1 MGAGS
6 QLPARR
12 AAVERRRAPVTRVLG
27 RQLSASL
34 VTGPVLDLP
43 SVNGWGNVGGNWAQ
57 SVSKGA
63 ATFEAWIRT
72 TAKASQTIV
81 IGSDPPGA
89 TPRISVGG
97 DQISVYWN
105 AGGSAPGWTSA
116 DTTPVTDGQW
126 HHIAVVFD
134 GGAITF
140 YKDGVATA
148 DQLSAGAPQQAAG
161 TFQLGAGF
169 GATTGFTGQLY
180 DVRVWS
186 AARSAQQIA
195 SWRWAPPSLTEPGL
209 TVRTSFDAP
218 TQQIINQVG
227 GAAGSITGATVVVTD
242 LPTPSCALSFSGGR
256 EDSVNLVTAARID
269 SNAATLEC
277 WMKMA
282 AGAAAAGQTLMA
294 VEELGDLTPQ
304 FAYAGNDALSF
315 SWHGIS
321 YRSADTRPVSDGA
334 WHHVAVVF
342 NQNYVTFYKDGV
354 ATADVFQMPALQP
367 SEGLLVIGGALGSMA
382 AFNGELYDIRV
393 WNAARTTAQI
403 SSFRYATLT
412 GDEPGLTALCNLS
425 GMNPALP
432 GAPVNQVNQLQG
444 TMGGNA
450 AVVAAVLPQQ
460 PLPASV
466 WTYPVSGESPAGPLL
481 SPQGLL
487 CTDNDTGGTGGAFL
501 RSVELETGQ
510 VRWSYDVRPESE
522 LTSVVIPAAVGTDGQ
537 TAYTGVQ
544 SPYKDTTLNFVEIH
558 AVNVATGEPVWQQPA
573 HLEPATAFLTRPVV
587 LAGTLYAGVE
597 GLSSGGLA
605 WGDPASGTI
614 QIRFFAEPQQEGAAQ
629 FITEPVVDATSV
641 YIGRNAAATGA
652 GPAETLVSALAA
664 DLQQWVITWQV
675 KLAAA
680 ITADLAL
687 GSSTLFIPTG
697 GTIVALNTADGAT
710 LWSHQ
715 LSGSPVQSRP
725 VVIGST
731 LYAGST
737 DGTLYALDTAT
748 GDEQWRVDTGSAIV
762 TDLVNEDSVLY
773 FASASASASAGDSAG
788 TGPAFLAVDTN
799 SLGNDVLSYPVP
811 DADTI
816 LFAQGGVTNGVV
828 YFYGAQNVYAV
839 NMSNVIREF
848 SVTSKLIV
856 ENYDTSTSTPTGSD
870 TSYRVTLSIRDEN
883 GCPQVQQPVKLW
895 SSGTLYVV
903 NQASP
908 VTVSPDAPAWM
919 QTDASGNLTLAISA
933 FDDGTP
939 AGTPNVACPPLL
951 AWANFMSAGEAI
963 VIYPDH
969 ESLGT
974 LANVQGSSS
983 SASTAKAASSG
994 GPADAARAVA
1004 ADPAP
1009 QYLDQAT
1016 AYDGSALILSAYQ
1029 APASLT
1035 AIASTVRN
1043 VVGTRNTGTV
1053 GASRLTAGRHQPAKY
1068 IRPGAV
1074 VPNVV
1079 YAADSSA
1086 SPSRPYVPGAIP
1098 TFTVDF
1104 STGQPVFQAGAFDET
1119 RPAALGG
1126 SAGAGA
1132 GGIFSDIAHFTENV
1146 VQGSEQVA
1154 KLTWQFTDDAVQTVI
1169 HTAESVYNLVITDVE
1184 DAVTAV
1190 VGFLKTV
1197 AADISKIIQWLSA
1210 LFNWENILRNHTYL
1224 KNAITNP
1231 ADPAHPGVIDR
1242 LAAWVAS
1249 ELNGGTDTTTALS
1262 TLTGRSSAAVGS
1274 TATAT
1279 AGQTVQTQQGGSNDP
1294 NQLYNTGGNN
1304 NANQCTWMHQKVA
1317 ENSATAT
1324 VGPAPAAGLG
1334 ATWDPGAVNAAF
1346 EQFLAA
1352 LAAALEGSFA
1362 DLPEQIQQKLAAVQ
1376 DNFKDP
1382 KSALST
1388 GLSDLLGVFEALA
1401 DDMVDFAK
1409 AVATDFLQ
1417 LLDTLLGQITSWLA
1431 QPVDIPFVSGLYQA
1445 LTGNQLSLLDLICL
1459 IAAVPATILL
1469 DVITGSPTVP
1479 DTIAAGTGAATAA
1492 DPGDV
1497 GAPGSAA
1504 GQILLGVASA
1514 VISIAGEVMDSGLLA
1529 YMDSWSSLGPAKS
1542 RGGKSLFAFL
1552 NYLDFAVDFIGW
1564 GLGVAV
1570 SSGWL
1575 TWKWPDWFYWVVQSV
1590 PQGFNFG
1597 YLFRSDSTNENQ
1609 VQRDTISGVIM
1620 LLLSAVYAAEW
1631 PASYRDAPKAPGL
1644 VLSANI
1650 FNSVSTIC
1658 EAPLL
1663 AGNPWLV
1670 LEFVLP
1676 VKLTAATVSSI
1687 LGFTAYVLGVED

>member
-1 MGAGS
+1 MGAVS
-6 QLPARR
+6 RFPARQ
-12 AAVERRRAPVTRVLG
+12 AAAEGHGRQDPAGRVLG
-27 RQLSASL
+27 RQLGGSA
-34 VTGPVLDLP
+34 VTGPVLAFAAA
-43 SVNGWGNVGGNWAQ
+43 SGWGNVGGSWAQ
-57 SVSKGA
+57 SVSTDA

-72 TAKASQTIV
+72 TARADQTIV
-81 IGSDPPGA
+81 LGSSPPGA
-89 TPRISVGG
+89 TPRVSVGA
-97 DQISVYWN
+97 DQVSVYWN
-105 AGGSAPGWTSA
+105 TGGSAPGWTSA
-116 DTTPVTDGQW
+116 DATPVTDGRW

-134 GGAITF
+134 GGALTF

-161 TFQLGAGF
+161 TLQLGAGF
-169 GATTGFTGQLY
+169 GATTGFTGEIY

-186 AARSAQQIA
+186 VARTAGQIA
-195 SWRWAPPSLTEPGL
+195 SWRWAPLSLAEPGL
-209 TVRTSFDAP
+209 TARTSFDAA

-227 GAAGSITGATVVVTD
+227 GAAGSITAGQVITTD
-242 LPTPSCALSFSGGR
+242 LPVPSCALWFSGAR
-256 EDSVNLVTAARID
+256 EDSVNLLTAARID
-269 SNAATLEC
+269 SSAATLEC
-277 WMKMA
+277 WMKMPAA
-282 AGAAAAGQTLMA
+282 AGVAAAGQTLLA
-294 VEELGDLTPQ
+294 VEELGDLAPQ

-321 YRSADTRPVSDGA
+321 YRSADTRAVSDGA

-354 ATADVFQMPALQP
+354 AAGDVFQMPALQP

-393 WNAARTTAQI
+393 WNTARTTAQI
-403 SSFRYATLT
+403 CSFRYVTLT

-425 GMNPALP
+425 GMNPAQP
-432 GAPVNQVNQLQG
+432 GAPVNQVNQLLG
-444 TMGGNA
+444 TMGGRA

-460 PLPASV
+460 PLPTSV

-544 SPYKDTTLNFVEIH
+544 SPYKDTTVNFVEIH

-573 HLEPATAFLTRPVV
+573 RLEPATAFLTRPVV
-587 LAGTLYAGVE
+587 LGGVLYAGVE

-605 WGDPASGTI
+605 WGDPASGTM
-614 QIRFFAEPQQEGAAQ
+614 QVKFFAEPQQEGAAQ
-629 FITEPVVDATSV
+629 FMTEPVVDATSV

-652 GPAETLVSALAA
+652 GPGETLVTALAA
-664 DLQQWVITWQV
+664 DLQQWTITWQV
-675 KLAAA
+675 TLPAA

-687 GSSTLFIPTG
+687 AATTLFIPTG
-697 GTIVALNTADGAT
+697 GTIVALNTADG
-710 LWSHQ
+710 LVRWSHQ
-715 LSGSPVQSRP
+715 LSGSAVRSRP

-731 LYAGST
+731 LYVGST
-737 DGTLYALDTAT
+737 DGTLYALDAAT
-748 GDEQWRVDTGSAIV
+748 GDEQWRADTGSAIL
-762 TDLVNEDSVLY
+762 TDLVNENSVLY
-773 FASASASASAGDSAG
+773 FASAGDSAG

-799 SLGNDVLSYPVP
+799 SQGNDILSYPVP

-828 YFYGAQNVYAV
+828 YFHGAQNVYAV

-848 SVTSKLIV
+848 SVSSKLIV

-883 GCPQVQQPVKLW
+883 GFPQVQQAVKLW
-895 SSGTLYVV
+895 SPGTLHVV

-974 LANVQGSSS
+974 LANVQGSGS
-983 SASTAKAASSG
+983 SAST
-994 GPADAARAVA
+994 GPAARSAGSIRAAA
-1004 ADPAP
+1004 AGPAP
-1009 QYLDQAT
+1009 RFLDQAT
-1016 AYDGSALILSAYQ
+1016 AYDGSPLILSTYQ
-1029 APASLT
+1029 NPASLT

-1053 GASRLTAGRHQPAKY
+1053 GASRLTAGHRPAKY

-1104 STGQPVFQAGAFDET
+1104 STGQPVFQAGAFDES
-1119 RPAALGG
+1119 RPAALGSPA
-1126 SAGAGA
+1126 SAGV

-1154 KLTWQFTDDAVQTVI
+1154 KLAWQFTEDAVQTVI

-1197 AADISKIIQWLSA
+1197 IADISKIIQWLSA
-1210 LFNWENILRNHTYL
+1210 LFNWENILHNHAYI
-1224 KNAITNP
+1224 KRSITNP
-1231 ADPAHPGVIDR
+1231 GDPANPGILDR
-1242 LAAWVAS
+1242 LAGWVAS
-1249 ELNGGTDTTTALS
+1249 ELNGGTDAATVLAQLS
-1262 TLTGRSSAAVGS
+1262 SRSSAAVGS
-1274 TATAT
+1274 TAQAT
-1279 AGQTVQTQQGGSNDP
+1279 AGQTVQAQQAGNNDP
-1294 NQLYNTGGNN
+1294 SQVYNTGGNN
-1304 NANQCTWMHQKVA
+1304 NANQCTWMHEKVT
-1317 ENSATAT
+1317 ENSSSASIGGGSATG
-1324 VGPAPAAGLG
+1324 VGAS
-1334 ATWDPGAVNAAF
+1334 WDPGTISAAF
-1346 EQFLAA
+1346 EQFLT
-1352 LAAALEGSFA
+1352 ALENALTGSFA
-1362 DLPEQIQQKLAAVQ
+1362 DFPEQIQEKIASTQ
-1376 DNFKDP
+1376 DNFKDS

-1388 GLSDLLGVFEALA
+1388 GLSDMLTVFQVLA
-1401 DDMVDFAK
+1401 DDMAGFAETMAK
-1409 AVATDFLQ
+1409 DFLQ
-1417 LLDTLLGQITSWLA
+1417 LLDTLLGQITGWLGE
-1431 QPVDIPFVSGLYQA
+1431 PVDIPFVSALYQA
-1445 LTGNQLSLLDLICL
+1445 LTEDQLSILDLICL
-1459 IAAVPATILL
+1459 LAAVPATILL

-1479 DTIAAGTGAATAA
+1479 DTITTGQDGPGARDRLASAGT
-1492 DPGDV
+1492 
-1497 GAPGSAA
+1497 A
-1504 GQILLGVASA
+1504 GRILLGISSFLIGIVGQALDILLLSIYSA
-1514 VISIAGEVMDSGLLA
+1514 
-1529 YMDSWSSLGPAKS
+1529 WSDEGPPNPT
-1542 RGGKSLFAFL
+1542 LDFL
-1552 NYLDFAVDFIGW
+1552 NGLDFAVDFAGW
-1564 GLGVAV
+1564 AMGVAV
-1570 SSGWL
+1570 SYGWA
-1575 TWKWPDWFYWVVQSV
+1575 TWEVQDWCYWAVQFI
-1590 PQGFNFG
+1590 PQGFNFA
-1597 YLFRSDSTNENQ
+1597 YLFRDDGTNYKQ
-1609 VQRDTISGVIM
+1609 AGRDTLFGAATLVM
-1620 LLLSAVYAAEW
+1620 SAVYAALW
-1631 PASYRDAPKAPGL
+1631 PNSYRDAPGAPGL
-1644 VLSANI
+1644 VLSSNI
-1650 FNSVSTIC
+1650 FSSMSSIC
-1658 EAPLL
+1658 EVPLIRMP
-1663 AGNPWLV
+1663 GPTPYNVGDTVLV
-1670 LEFVLP
+1670 YDLP
-1676 VKLTAATVSSI
+1676 IKAALYLIGAV
-1687 LGFTAYVLGVED
+1687 LGFIAYVLGVED